1 MNKTK
6 IIAHR
11 GASAYAPEN
20 TMAAFRKAL
29 DMKADGIELDVHLTK
44 DNHIVVI
51 HDLKVDR
58 TSNGSGMIIDMTLE
72 ELKQLDFGSWFSE
85 EFAGEKIPT
94 LEEVLELLK
103 GWDGL
108 LNIELKIVKPGLYE
122 GLEKKVVDMVKSYN
136 MLDNTIISSFN
147 HYSLANVKKI
157 EPNMKI
163 GLLYSAGIYEPW
175 NYAASLN
182 ADAIHPNYLSIVPEI
197 VEGCHAHNI
206 QVNPYT
212 VDLPEH
218 IAYMLKAKVDGIITN
233 VPDIA
238 IQIRDQDS
246 SL

>member
-1 MNKTK
+1 MKETK

-51 HDLKVDR
+51 HDGNVDR
-58 TSNGSGMIIDMTLE
+58 TSNGSGIIADMTLK
-72 ELKQLDFGSWFSE
+72 ELRQLDFGSWFSE
-85 EFAGEKIPT
+85 EFGGEKIPT
-94 LEEVLELLK
+94 LEEVLDLLK
-103 GWDGL
+103 GWNGL
-108 LNIELKIVKPGLYE
+108 LNIELKMVRPGLYE
-122 GLEKKVVDMVKSYN
+122 GLEKKVIDMVKSYN
-136 MLDNTIISSFN
+136 MLENTIISSFN

-157 EPNMKI
+157 ESNMKI

-182 ADAIHPNYLSIVPEI
+182 ADAIHPNYISIVPEI
-197 VEGCHAHNI
+197 VESCHAHNI

-212 VDLPEH
+212 VNNPEH
-218 IAYMLKAKVDGIITN
+218 ILYMLKAKVDGIITN

-238 IQIRDQDS
+238 KQIRDQNATV
-246 SL
+246 